1 MSNVFLLYVFES
13 FKEKD
18 GVERV
23 LSPWTQAGSRTCGGG
38 QEVR

>member
-1 MSNVFLLYVFES
+1 LPLKAIPMSNVFLLYVIES

-23 LSPWTQAGSRTCGGG
+23 LSPSL
-38 QEVR
+38 